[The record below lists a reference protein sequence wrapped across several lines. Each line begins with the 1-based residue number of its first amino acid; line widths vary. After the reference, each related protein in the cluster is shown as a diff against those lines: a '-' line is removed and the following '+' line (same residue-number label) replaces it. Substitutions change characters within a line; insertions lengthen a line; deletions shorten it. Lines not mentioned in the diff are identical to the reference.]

1 MEKSAVKITQSLHL
15 LHIMCMLTHRIYMC
29 HCTVCFLF
37 TQDQTA
43 VVAELPRD
51 MLTCQFACHCGGATG
66 DPRFFLSLL
75 NVIHRR
81 SVLYVNKT
89 ELN

>member
-51 MLTCQFACHCGGATG
+51 MLTCRLPVIVAGPQGIQ
-66 DPRFFLSLL
+66 DFFCP
-75 NVIHRR
+75 
-81 SVLYVNKT
+81 Y
-89 ELN
+89 